1 MDRLKSTQTKDLV
14 FSQVPREKYVLLQQ
28 TFRQLNHHYV
38 RRTSGASGTSSTA
51 TPSQITNARTS
62 SSSGPG
68 RTLPLASHKVKVT
81 FRDEPG
87 EGTGVARHFYAAVAE
102 VDFDVF

>member
-14 FSQVPREKYVLLQQ
+14 FSVCFNFWWILWINKFQQVPREKYVLLQQ

-38 RRTSGASGTSSTA
+38 RRTSGASGTSSSTA

-62 SSSGPG
+62 STSGPG
-68 RTLPLASHKVKVT
+68 RTLPLASHKVYLSVL
-81 FRDEPG
+81 FFNINLR
-87 EGTGVARHFYAAVAE
+87 
-102 VDFDVF
+102 